1 MTALPVQRASQLE
14 CHGPQTQW
22 LVEELWTDQAVGILG
37 GEPKCCKS
45 FLALDVAVSVASG
58 AACLRQFPVRR
69 SGPVLLF
76 PAEDSLA
83 VVRQRL
89 EGIAQAAQVPF
100 GALPVQVI
108 TAPSLRLDL
117 ESDRQRLSLTVQ
129 EERPVLLILDPLIRL
144 HRVDENDATQ
154 IGALLSFLRQLQR
167 QFQLAV
173 MLVHHARKDSQS
185 SRPGQALRGSSEL
198 HGWGDSN
205 LYMRR
210 KGSQLT
216 LSTEHRAAPSQDHIP
231 LQLSQSGSA
240 LALKV
245 VEGSSVEPEA
255 APSPTERVRQALAQ
269 VREPIPVQQ
278 LQKLCGIRTAK
289 ICSALA
295 ELCTKGEVVRD
306 ARGYQLKVP
315 LPVSRPIDPKGNG
328 NGKPLI
334 LSSETDAGSAEE
346 QPAEG

>member
-1 MTALPVQRASQLE
+1 VNALPVQRASLLE
-14 CHGPQTQW
+14 CSGPQTQW
-22 LVEELWTDQAVGILG
+22 LVEDLWTDQAVGILG

-89 EGIAQAAQVPF
+89 EGIATAAQVPF
-100 GALPVQVI
+100 GSLPVQVI
-108 TAPSLRLDL
+108 TAPSLRLDT
-117 ESDRQRLSLTVQ
+117 EPDRQRLSRTVQ
-129 EERPVLLILDPLIRL
+129 EQQPVLLILDPLIRL

-154 IGALLSFLRQLQR
+154 IAALLSYLRQLQR

-231 LQLSQSGSA
+231 LQLAESGSA
-240 LALKV
+240 VALKV
-245 VEGSSVEPEA
+245 LERSSVEPEA
-255 APSPTERVRQALAQ
+255 TPTPTERVRQALAQ

-289 ICSALA
+289 VCSALA
-295 ELCTKGEVVRD
+295 ELSTKGEVVRD
-306 ARGYQLKVP
+306 ARGYQLKLP

-328 NGKPLI
+328 NGKHTLCP
-334 LSSETDAGSAEE
+334 SG
-346 QPAEG
+346 G

>member
-1 MTALPVQRASQLE
+1 MNALPVQRASQLE
-14 CHGPQTQW
+14 CGGPQTQW
-22 LVEELWTDQAVGILG
+22 LVEDLWTDQAVGILG

-89 EGIAQAAQVPF
+89 EGIAAAAQVPF
-100 GALPVQVI
+100 GSLPVQVI
-108 TAPSLRLDL
+108 TAPSLRLDT
-117 ESDRQRLSLTVQ
+117 EPDRQRLSRTVQ
-129 EERPVLLILDPLIRL
+129 EQRPVLLILDPLIRL

-154 IGALLSFLRQLQR
+154 IAALLSYLRQLQR
-167 QFQLAV
+167 QFHLAV
-173 MLVHHARKDSQS
+173 LLVHHARKDSHS

-231 LQLSQSGSA
+231 LQLSQSGSVVA
-240 LALKV
+240 LRV
-245 VEGSSVEPEA
+245 MEPSSVAPQA

-269 VREPIPVQQ
+269 VQQPIPVQQ

-289 ICSALA
+289 VCSALA
-295 ELCTKGEVVRD
+295 ELSTRGEVIRD
-306 ARGYQLKVP
+306 ARGFQLKLA
-315 LPVSRPIDPKGNG
+315 LPVSSPIDPKGNG
-328 NGKPLI
+328 NGKHI
-334 LSSETDAGSAEE
+334 LCSSG
-346 QPAEG
+346 G

>member
-1 MTALPVQRASQLE
+1 VNALPVQRASQLE
-14 CHGPQTQW
+14 CNGPQTQW

-83 VVRQRL
+83 VVRGRL
-89 EGIAQAAQVPF
+89 EGIAAAAQVPF
-100 GALPVQVI
+100 GSLPVQVI
-108 TAPSLRLDL
+108 TAPSLRLDT
-117 ESDRQRLSLTVQ
+117 EPDRQRLSRTVQ
-129 EERPVLLILDPLIRL
+129 EQRPVLLILDPLIRL

-154 IGALLSFLRQLQR
+154 IATLLSYLRQLQR

-173 MLVHHARKDSQS
+173 MLVHHARKDSHA

-231 LQLSQSGSA
+231 LQLAESGSA
-240 LALKV
+240 VALKIM
-245 VEGSSVEPEA
+245 ETSSVKPEA

-269 VREPIPVQQ
+269 LQEPIPVQQ

-295 ELCTKGEVVRD
+295 ELSTRGEVVRD
-306 ARGYQLKVP
+306 ARGYQLKLP

-328 NGKPLI
+328 NGKRV
-334 LSSETDAGSAEE
+334 DFV
-346 QPAEG
+346 Q

>member
-1 MTALPVQRASQLE
+1 MKALPVQRASQLE

-22 LVEELWTDQAVGILG
+22 LVEELWTEQAVGILG

-58 AACLRQFPVRR
+58 AAALRQFPVRR

-89 EGIAQAAQVPF
+89 EGIAAAAQVPF
-100 GALPVQVI
+100 ASLPVQVI
-108 TAPSLRLDL
+108 TAPSLRLDTAT
-117 ESDRQRLSLTVQ
+117 DRERLAHTVQ
-129 EERPVLLILDPLIRL
+129 QQRPVLLILDPLIRL

-154 IGALLSFLRQLQR
+154 IAALLSYLRELQR
-167 QFQLAV
+167 KFQLAV

-216 LSTEHRAAPSQDHIP
+216 LSTEHRAAASRDHIP
-231 LQLSQSGSA
+231 LQLTQSGSA
-240 LALKV
+240 VALKV
-245 VEGSSVEPEA
+245 VDRSLVEPEA
-255 APSPTERVRQALAQ
+255 APTPIERVRQALTQ
-269 VREPIPVQQ
+269 LQEPIPVQQ

-289 ICSALA
+289 VCSALA
-295 ELCTKGEVVRD
+295 ELAAQGQLIRD
-306 ARGYQLKVP
+306 ARGYQLKLP

-328 NGKPLI
+328 NGKR
-334 LSSETDAGSAEE
+334 SDFV
-346 QPAEG
+346 Q